1 MEIIRCGSCNRL
13 LAKADFRQ
21 IEIKCPRCGTLNLV
35 RAESPKPE
43 RPGASIRKEA
53 HHDQQNPDL

>member
-1 MEIIRCGSCNRL
+1 METVRCGKCSKL
-13 LAKADFRQ
+13 FAKADFIQ

-53 HHDQQNPDL
+53 LHEQEIPDL